1 MTKTWFSPKI
11 IVWRDVIDKL
21 LYGNYNSHPYAGISQ
36 IRFIG
41 LDFSSQHIFNELKYA
56 LR

>member
-1 MTKTWFSPKI
+1 MAFLQKRI
-11 IVWRDVIDKL
+11 IVERCNEEIAKND
-21 LYGNYNSHPYAGISQ
+21 NYNSHPYAGISQ

-41 LDFSSQHIFNELKYA
+41 LDFSSQRIFNGLKYA